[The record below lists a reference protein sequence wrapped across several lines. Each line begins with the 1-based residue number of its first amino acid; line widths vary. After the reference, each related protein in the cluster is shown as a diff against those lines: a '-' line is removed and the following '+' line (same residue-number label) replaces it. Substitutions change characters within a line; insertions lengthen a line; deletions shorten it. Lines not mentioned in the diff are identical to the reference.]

1 MEGDIPHLELG
12 PVQEEDVLLI
22 QAVIKLTCPSVLV
35 ELGYLNGFSTSK
47 ILEVMREDAHLTSYD
62 NTVKHSLIKDKRF
75 TFKNKSQTEVEEKD
89 IDFIFF
95 DASHDLDLNI
105 ETFKNLKL
113 SNNAIIVIHDTGIW
127 NEMIMDTGGYFV
139 EEGYI
144 HRPHEREFVK
154 YLIKNGYNA
163 VNLMT
168 TKELRHGISIVQKVN
183 F

>member
-1 MEGDIPHLELG
+1 MIELG
-12 PVQEEDVLLI
+12 KIQDEDVLLI
-22 QAVIKLTCPSVLV
+22 QSVIKLTCPSVLV

-62 NTVKHSLIKDKRF
+62 NTVKHSLINDKRF
-75 TFKNKSQTEVEEKD
+75 IFKNKSQTEVEEEN

-113 SNNAIIVIHDTGIW
+113 AKNAIIVIHDTGIW
-127 NEMIMDTGGYFV
+127 NEMVIDTGGYFV

-154 YLIKNGYNA
+154 YLIKNGFNA

-168 TKELRHGISIVQKVN
+168 TKELRHGISIAQKIN